1 MAALRFVRAG
11 QRLIAVGAIRSADF
25 SDVESLRV
33 TIVHAEGTDVA
44 DGIHA
49 IEALMELKPS
59 ALEGRRLT
67 WAKRAWM
74 LHNFVGHPLMQVF
87 ALFRMYRA
95 SLWIHDA
102 TVPRPLTPSARRAS

>member
-33 TIVHAEGTDVA
+33 IIVHAEGTDVA
-44 DGIHA
+44 EGIHA

-59 ALEGRRLT
+59 ALEGRRLK
-67 WAKRAWM
+67 WAKRAWVI
-74 LHNFVGHPLMQVF
+74 HNLIGHPLMQVL
-87 ALFRMYRA
+87 ALLRLHRQA
-95 SLWIHDA
+95 LRVHDA
-102 TVPRPLTPSARRAS
+102 TVPRPLTPSRRNGS

>member
-1 MAALRFVRAG
+1 MDQARFVRAG
-11 QRLIAVGAIRSADF
+11 SRLIAVGAIRSADF
-25 SDVESLRV
+25 SEIESLRV

-59 ALEGRRLT
+59 ALEGRRLR

-74 LHNFVGHPLMQVF
+74 LHNLVGHPLMQIL
-87 ALFRMYRA
+87 ALLRLYRQA
-95 SLWIHDA
+95 LRIHDA
-102 TVPRPLTPSARRAS
+102 TVPRPRVGTLRADD